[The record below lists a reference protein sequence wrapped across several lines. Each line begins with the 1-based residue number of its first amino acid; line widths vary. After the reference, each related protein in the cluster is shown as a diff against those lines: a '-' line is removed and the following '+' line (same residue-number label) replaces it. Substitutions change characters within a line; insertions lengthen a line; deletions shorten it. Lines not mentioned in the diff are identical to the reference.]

1 LTWKALEEVVRFY
14 DDRRVGDRGPLG
26 FRRSTRLSVLLKGLG
41 RLMEEAA
48 LEPDKTCFLDLGCGD
63 GRVNVFFSY

>member
-1 LTWKALEEVVRFY
+1 
-14 DDRRVGDRGPLG
+14 
-26 FRRSTRLSVLLKGLG
+26 
-41 RLMEEAA
+41 MEEAA